1 MAELSIRLFGS
12 FEVTLDGEPVTGFA
26 SDKVRALL
34 AYLVA
39 ESDRPHRREALAG
52 LLWPDYPEPS
62 ARASLRRAL
71 TNLRD
76 VIGDRRAS
84 PPILSTSRQTVQVNA
99 MDTVWCDVTAFAQA
113 VEADRYS
120 EGSLNVLAETVDLC
134 RGPFLEGFSLDD
146 SVAFEEWMLLRRE
159 RLRREALAALRR
171 LATHHEARGEIGDAL
186 AYARRQVELEPWQE
200 EGQRQLMRLLA
211 LDGQRGLA
219 VAQYNV
225 CRRTLAD
232 QLGVEP
238 AFETTELCDQIRD
251 GKIGCAEGRSATG
264 FSVAGEGTKR
274 TSSPLNSG
282 DPLASRTTAGRLT
295 VVAGSILVLLVVVLQ
310 TLTFSRVRRSEGAPL
325 PLSDLVESPMG
336 KVVLLCEDVT
346 PPQICVYAF
355 RTGQMMQVTHDLAF
369 AEIDGLGWS
378 PDGKQIVFDAELAR
392 GLMEIETRHIYF
404 VGADGSGLRQVTD
417 AHLDDH
423 VPNWSPDGEW
433 IAYNRSQELWLVRPD
448 GSEQHRL
455 FGESGK
461 FCVGELAWAPDSRQI
476 AFLGQTCPPAPHLP
490 NGQVWTIHRDGTAA
504 QVVHAFERRP
514 DLATVRW
521 GPDGLEVVC
530 DYTDFKEGPGLLHID
545 PRGIGEPFLID
556 VLPLEWHPHYWP
568 QWGQARRVGHQ

>member
-1 MAELSIRLFGS
+1 MAELSIRLFGA

-34 AYLVA
+34 AYLVV

-52 LLWPDYPEPS
+52 LLWPDYPEAS

-71 TNLRD
+71 ANLRD

-84 PPILSTSRQTVQVNA
+84 APRLSTSRQTVQFNA
-99 MDTVWCDVTAFAQA
+99 VDNTWCDVTAFAQA
-113 VEADRYS
+113 VEADRSS
-120 EGSLNVLAETVDLC
+120 EGSLNVLAEAVDLY
-134 RGPFLEGFSLDD
+134 RGPFLEGFSLGD
-146 SVAFEEWMLLRRE
+146 SVVFEEWMLLRRE
-159 RLRREALAALRR
+159 WLRREALAALRR
-171 LATHHEARGEIGDAL
+171 LATRHEARGEVGDAL

-219 VAQYNV
+219 VAQYNA
-225 CRRTLAD
+225 CWRTLAD

-238 AFETTELCDQIRD
+238 AVETTELYEQIRD
-251 GKIGCAEGRSATG
+251 GKIGRPGGQNATG
-264 FSVAGEGTKR
+264 FTGAGEGTK
-274 TSSPLNSG
+274 TASSSLNSEG
-282 DPLASRTTAGRLT
+282 PPAWRTAAGRLPL
-295 VVAGSILVLLVVVLQ
+295 VAISILVLLVVALQ
-310 TLTFSRVRRSEGAPL
+310 ALTFSKVRSPEEAAL
-325 PLSDLVESPMG
+325 PLSDLVESPVG
-336 KVVLLCEDVT
+336 KVVLPCEDVT

-355 RTGQMMQVTHDLAF
+355 RTGQMIQVTDDLAF
-369 AEIDGLGWS
+369 EEIDGLVWS
-378 PDGKQIVFDAELAR
+378 PDGRQIVFDAEPAR
-392 GLMEIETRHIYF
+392 GSTETETRHIYV

-417 AHLDDH
+417 AYLDDH

-490 NGQVWTIHRDGTAA
+490 NGQVWTINRDGTAA

-514 DLATVRW
+514 DLAAVGW
-521 GPDGLEVVC
+521 GPDGVEIVC
-530 DYTDFKEGPGLLHID
+530 DYTDFDEGPGLLRID

-568 QWGQARRVGHQ
+568 QWGQARRVGD